1 MGPQNEFASR
11 RIKLVTSEFL
21 TNGDGLDGIFDHSL
35 PPDEGSHG
43 THDDVA
49 DFFAVD
55 NHLDVVG
62 QQLLEFFEETTS
74 PLVNFLVIFVV
85 IRAMLVIDVQLVV
98 VMQVVRGRNDADQ
111 ATEMVFPDPDD
122 LFLPSDSAMVIAIAS
137 GAFTYG

>member
-1 MGPQNEFASR
+1 M
-11 RIKLVTSEFL
+11 TSEFL
-21 TNGDGLDGIFDHSL
+21 ANGDGLNGVFNHSL
-35 PPDEGSHG
+35 PTNEGSHC

-55 NHLDVVG
+55 NHLDVIG
-62 QQLLEFFEETTS
+62 EQLLEFFEEPTS
-74 PLVNFLVIFVV
+74 PLVNFLVVFVV
-85 IRAMLVIDVQLVV
+85 IRAMLVVDVQLVV

-122 LFLPSDSAMVIAIAS
+122 LFLTANSAMVIAIAS

>member
-1 MGPQNEFASR
+1 M
-11 RIKLVTSEFL
+11 TSEFL
-21 TNGDGLDGIFDHSL
+21 ANGDGLDGIFDHSL
-35 PPDEGSHG
+35 PPDEGGHG

-49 DFFAVD
+49 DLFAVD

-62 QQLLEFFEETTS
+62 EQLLEFFEETTS

-85 IRAMLVIDVQLVV
+85 IRAVLVIDVQLVV
-98 VMQVVRGRNDADQ
+98 VMQVVGGRNDADQ

-122 LFLPSDSAMVIAIAS
+122 LFLAADSAMVIAIAS